1 MLDTFSNDITAHADK
16 LRCAAVFAFMD
27 IDYIQTVVKR
37 AVLSHKKAAKD
48 AREMF
53 ESAVNKPGL
62 VKVSRFPNQPSKAPP
77 PFLVEPVL
85 KAVLRSDKLAGA
97 ILKIWAESHEALGE
111 VVVKHLGNLAMPAE
125 YPDFSEFRFRS
136 AWFSDAWTRERD
148 NILERHSEFDKDDV
162 ALMLCY
168 VSGKIPGPRESAKN
182 DALSRCLKYMRV
194 LPANASEWERGIPEF
209 FEELN
214 AIREVK
220 ATQRDQA
227 SGIDAA
233 IAEIKDAFSAV
244 LAFFQ
249 RDGAAWSVAHLDPD
263 ADLAEALREIGELQS
278 LLTEYQPVADRAAV
292 LSEERVR
299 RQKRAGLENRILP
312 VMDRIDE
319 LMCGDPESEEDP
331 LLAELRGKKEK
342 PPTDEKRAEQP
353 EDDPVAEEPEESRGF
368 SDEEY
373 ESLQSENQRLER
385 EVELLHDKLREGQ
398 DKLRE
403 GQDEMESWRVAYI
416 EAASRAPTS
425 ADEEEPLPIENV
437 HDAVELAKEKYED
450 RLLFQLNAKS
460 RVEDNPFRH
469 PKAVWDALTW
479 LATTYY
485 EYRRGERELPH
496 IDQSVREACKW
507 WYRGHQSNMT
517 MNKYKDWYTTK
528 VNGQVCWLHTHIG
541 TGRNKNARFTIR
553 IGFDWDK
560 HSDRVIVGFIGQHQQ
575 TDAT

>member
-1 MLDTFSNDITAHADK
+1 MLDTFSSDIPATTQ
-16 LRCAAVFAFMD
+16 LRFAAIFAFMN

-37 AVLSHKKAAKD
+37 AVLSHKKASKE
-48 AREMF
+48 ARGLF

-62 VKVSRFPNQPSKAPP
+62 VKVSRFPNQPAKAPP

-85 KAVLRSDKLAGA
+85 RAVIRSDKLAGA
-97 ILKIWAESHEALGE
+97 VLKIWAESHEALGE

-125 YPDFSEFRFRS
+125 YPDFLENRFRS
-136 AWFSDAWTRERD
+136 SWFSDAWTRERD
-148 NILERHSEFDKDDV
+148 KILEQHSAFKKDDV

-182 DALSRCLKYMRV
+182 DALSRCLKYMRA
-194 LPANASEWERGIPEF
+194 LPANAPEWERGIPDF
-209 FEELN
+209 VAELN

-220 ATQRDQA
+220 STQRNQA
-227 SGIDAA
+227 ADIDAA
-233 IAEIKDAFSAV
+233 IAEIKDAFSVA

-249 RDGAAWSVAHLDPD
+249 RDATSWSVAHLDPD
-263 ADLAEALREIGELQS
+263 ADLAEVLQEITDLQS
-278 LLTEYQPVADRAAV
+278 LLAEHQPISGMASV

-299 RQKRAGLENRILP
+299 RQKREGLENRILP
-312 VMDRIDE
+312 IMDRIDQ
-319 LMCGDPESEEDP
+319 LMCGDPESGEDP
-331 LLAELRGKKEK
+331 LLAELRGKKEQ
-342 PPTDEKRAEQP
+342 PPEDEKRADQP
-353 EDDPVAEEPEESRGF
+353 GDAQVAEQTDESRAF
-368 SDEEY
+368 SDEDY
-373 ESLQSENQRLER
+373 EALQSENQYLER
-385 EVELLHDKLREGQ
+385 EIKSLRDKLREIQ
-398 DKLRE
+398 N
-403 GQDEMESWRVAYI
+403 EMESWRVAYI
-416 EAASRAPTS
+416 EAASKAKAS
-425 ADEEEPLPIENV
+425 AEEDENLSIENV
-437 HDAVELAKEKYED
+437 HDVVELAKEKYDD

-460 RVEDNPFRH
+460 QVEDNPFRH

-485 EYRRGERELPH
+485 EYRKGERELPN

-560 HSDRVIVGFIGQHQQ
+560 NSDRVIVGFIGQHQQ

>member
-1 MLDTFSNDITAHADK
+1 MLDTFSSDIPATTQ
-16 LRCAAVFAFMD
+16 LRFAAIFAFMN

-37 AVLSHKKAAKD
+37 AVLSHKKASKE
-48 AREMF
+48 ARGLF

-62 VKVSRFPNQPSKAPP
+62 VKVSRFPNQPAKAPP

-85 KAVLRSDKLAGA
+85 RAVIRSDKLAGA
-97 ILKIWAESHEALGE
+97 VLKIWAESHEALGE

-125 YPDFSEFRFRS
+125 YPDFLENRFRS
-136 AWFSDAWTRERD
+136 SWFSDAWTRERD
-148 NILERHSEFDKDDV
+148 KILEQHSAFKKDDV

-182 DALSRCLKYMRV
+182 DALSRCLKYMRA
-194 LPANASEWERGIPEF
+194 LPANAPEWERGIPDF
-209 FEELN
+209 VAELN

-220 ATQRDQA
+220 STQRNQA
-227 SGIDAA
+227 ADIDAA
-233 IAEIKDAFSAV
+233 IAEIKDAFSVA

-249 RDGAAWSVAHLDPD
+249 RDATSWSVAHLDPD
-263 ADLAEALREIGELQS
+263 ADLAEVLQEITDLQS
-278 LLTEYQPVADRAAV
+278 LLAEHQPISGMASV

-299 RQKRAGLENRILP
+299 RQKREGLENRILP
-312 VMDRIDE
+312 IMDRIDQ
-319 LMCGDPESEEDP
+319 LMCGDPESGEDP
-331 LLAELRGKKEK
+331 LLAELRGKKEQ
-342 PPTDEKRAEQP
+342 PPEAEKRADQP
-353 EDDPVAEEPEESRGF
+353 GDAQVAEQTDESRAF
-368 SDEEY
+368 SDEDY
-373 ESLQSENQRLER
+373 EALQSENQHLER
-385 EVELLHDKLREGQ
+385 EIKSLRDKLREIQ
-398 DKLRE
+398 N
-403 GQDEMESWRVAYI
+403 EMESWRVAYI
-416 EAASRAPTS
+416 EAASKAKAS
-425 ADEEEPLPIENV
+425 AEEDENLSIENV
-437 HDAVELAKEKYED
+437 HDVVELAKEKYDD

-460 RVEDNPFRH
+460 QVEDNPFRH

-485 EYRRGERELPH
+485 EYRKGERELPN

-560 HSDRVIVGFIGQHQQ
+560 NSDRVIVGFIGQHQQ

>member
-1 MLDTFSNDITAHADK
+1 MLDTFSSDITATTQ
-16 LRCAAVFAFMD
+16 LRFAAIFTFMD

-37 AVLSHKKAAKD
+37 AVLSHKKASKE
-48 AREMF
+48 ARGLF

-62 VKVSRFPNQPSKAPP
+62 VKVSRFPNQPAKAPP

-85 KAVLRSDKLAGA
+85 RAVIRSDKLAGA
-97 ILKIWAESHEALGE
+97 VLKIWAESHEALGE

-125 YPDFSEFRFRS
+125 YPDFLENRFRS
-136 AWFSDAWTRERD
+136 SWFSDAWTRERD
-148 NILERHSEFDKDDV
+148 KILEQHSAFKKDDV

-182 DALSRCLKYMRV
+182 EVLSRCLKYMRA
-194 LPANASEWERGIPEF
+194 LPANAPEWERGIPDF
-209 FEELN
+209 VAELN

-220 ATQRDQA
+220 STQRNQA
-227 SGIDAA
+227 ADIDAA
-233 IAEIKDAFSAV
+233 IAEIKDAFSVA

-249 RDGAAWSVAHLDPD
+249 RDATSWSVAHLDPD
-263 ADLAEALREIGELQS
+263 ADLVEVLQEITDLQS
-278 LLTEYQPVADRAAV
+278 LLAEYQPISGMASV

-299 RQKRAGLENRILP
+299 RQKREGLENRILP
-312 VMDRIDE
+312 IMDRIDQ
-319 LMCGDPESEEDP
+319 LMCGDPESGEDP
-331 LLAELRGKKEK
+331 LLAELRGKKEQ
-342 PPTDEKRAEQP
+342 PPEDEKRAAQP
-353 EDDPVAEEPEESRGF
+353 GDAQVAEQTDESRAF
-368 SDEEY
+368 SDEDY
-373 ESLQSENQRLER
+373 EALQSENQHLER
-385 EVELLHDKLREGQ
+385 EIKSLRDKLREIQ
-398 DKLRE
+398 N
-403 GQDEMESWRVAYI
+403 EMESWRVAYI
-416 EAASRAPTS
+416 EAASKAKAS
-425 ADEEEPLPIENV
+425 AEEDENLSIENV
-437 HDAVELAKEKYED
+437 HDVVELAKEKYDD

-460 RVEDNPFRH
+460 QVEDNPFRH

-485 EYRRGERELPH
+485 EYRKGERELPN

-560 HSDRVIVGFIGQHQQ
+560 NSDRVIVGFIGQHQQ

>member
-1 MLDTFSNDITAHADK
+1 MLDTFSSDITAHANK

-27 IDYIQTVVKR
+27 LDYIQTVVKR
-37 AVLSHKKAAKD
+37 AVLSHKKASKE
-48 AREMF
+48 ARELF

-85 KAVLRSDKLAGA
+85 KAVMRSDKLAGA
-97 ILKIWAESHEALGE
+97 ILKIWAESHATLSE

-148 NILERHSEFDKDDV
+148 NILERHSEFNKDDV

-194 LPANASEWERGIPEF
+194 LPANAPEWERGIPDF
-209 FEELN
+209 VAELD
-214 AIREVK
+214 AIRKVK
-220 ATQRDQA
+220 SMQRSQA
-227 SGIDAA
+227 ADIDVA
-233 IAEIKDAFSAV
+233 IDEIKDVFSGI
-244 LAFFQ
+244 LTFFQ
-249 RDGAAWSVAHLDPD
+249 RDATSWSVAHLDPD
-263 ADLAEALREIGELQS
+263 ADLADALKEIENLQA
-278 LLTEYQPVADRAAV
+278 LLTEYQPIADMAAV

-299 RQKRAGLENRILP
+299 RQKRAGLENRLLP

-319 LMCGDPESEEDP
+319 LMCGDPEVGEDP
-331 LLAELRGKKEK
+331 LLAELRKRKEQPAAEKKRAEK
-342 PPTDEKRAEQP
+342 PDDAPVAEQP
-353 EDDPVAEEPEESRGF
+353 EESRRF

-373 ESLQSENQRLER
+373 ESLQSENQHLGR
-385 EVELLHDKLREGQ
+385 EVKSLHDKLREVQ
-398 DKLRE
+398 N
-403 GQDEMESWRVAYI
+403 EMESWRVAYI
-416 EAASRAPTS
+416 EAASKAPAST
-425 ADEEEPLPIENV
+425 DEEETLPIENV
-437 HDAVELAKEKYED
+437 RDAVELAKEKYENA
-450 RLLFQLNAKS
+450 LLFQLNAKS
-460 RVEDNPFRH
+460 QVEDNPFRH

-485 EYRRGERELPH
+485 EYRKGERELPN
-496 IDQSVREACKW
+496 IDQSVREACRW

-528 VNGQVCWLHTHIG
+528 VNGQICWLHTHIG

-560 HSDRVIVGFIGQHQQ
+560 DSDRVVVGFIGQHQQ

>member
-1 MLDTFSNDITAHADK
+1 MLDTFSSDITATTQ
-16 LRCAAVFAFMD
+16 LRFAAIFTFMD

-37 AVLSHKKAAKD
+37 AVLSHKKASKE
-48 AREMF
+48 ARGLF

-62 VKVSRFPNQPSKAPP
+62 VKVSRFPNQPAKAPP

-85 KAVLRSDKLAGA
+85 RAVIRSDKLAGA
-97 ILKIWAESHEALGE
+97 VLKIWAESHEALGE

-125 YPDFSEFRFRS
+125 YPDFLENRFRS
-136 AWFSDAWTRERD
+136 SWFSDAWTRERD
-148 NILERHSEFDKDDV
+148 KILEQHSAFKKDDV

-182 DALSRCLKYMRV
+182 EVLSRCLKYMRA
-194 LPANASEWERGIPEF
+194 LPANAPEWERGIPDF
-209 FEELN
+209 VAELN

-220 ATQRDQA
+220 STQRNQA
-227 SGIDAA
+227 ADIDAA
-233 IAEIKDAFSAV
+233 IAEIKDAFSVA

-249 RDGAAWSVAHLDPD
+249 RDATSWSVAHLDPD
-263 ADLAEALREIGELQS
+263 ADLVEVLQEITDLQS
-278 LLTEYQPVADRAAV
+278 LLAEYQPISGMASV

-299 RQKRAGLENRILP
+299 RQKREGLENRILP
-312 VMDRIDE
+312 IMDRIDQ
-319 LMCGDPESEEDP
+319 LMCGDPESGEDP
-331 LLAELRGKKEK
+331 LLAELRGKKEQ
-342 PPTDEKRAEQP
+342 PPEDEKRADQP
-353 EDDPVAEEPEESRGF
+353 GDAQVAEQTDESRAF
-368 SDEEY
+368 SDEDY
-373 ESLQSENQRLER
+373 EALQSENQHLER
-385 EVELLHDKLREGQ
+385 EIKSLRDKLREIQ
-398 DKLRE
+398 N
-403 GQDEMESWRVAYI
+403 EMESWRVAYI
-416 EAASRAPTS
+416 EAASKAKAS
-425 ADEEEPLPIENV
+425 AEEDENLSIENV
-437 HDAVELAKEKYED
+437 HDVVELAKEKYDD

-460 RVEDNPFRH
+460 QVEDNPFRH

-485 EYRRGERELPH
+485 EYRKGERELPN

-560 HSDRVIVGFIGQHQQ
+560 NSDRVIVGFIGQHQQ

>member
-1 MLDTFSNDITAHADK
+1 MLDTFSSDITATTQ
-16 LRCAAVFAFMD
+16 LRFAAIFTFMD

-37 AVLSHKKAAKD
+37 AVLSHKKASKE
-48 AREMF
+48 ARGLF

-62 VKVSRFPNQPSKAPP
+62 VKVSRFPNQPAKAPP

-85 KAVLRSDKLAGA
+85 RAVIRSDKLAGA
-97 ILKIWAESHEALGE
+97 VLKIWAESHEALGE

-125 YPDFSEFRFRS
+125 YPDFLENRFRS
-136 AWFSDAWTRERD
+136 SWFSDAWTRERD
-148 NILERHSEFDKDDV
+148 KILEQHSAFKKDDV

-182 DALSRCLKYMRV
+182 EVLSRCLKYMRA
-194 LPANASEWERGIPEF
+194 LPANAPEWERGIPDF
-209 FEELN
+209 VAELN

-220 ATQRDQA
+220 STQRNQA
-227 SGIDAA
+227 ADIDAA
-233 IAEIKDAFSAV
+233 IAEIKDAFSVA

-249 RDGAAWSVAHLDPD
+249 RDATSWSVAHLDPD
-263 ADLAEALREIGELQS
+263 ADLVEVLQEITDLQS
-278 LLTEYQPVADRAAV
+278 LLAEYQPISGMASV

-299 RQKRAGLENRILP
+299 RQKREGLENRILP
-312 VMDRIDE
+312 IMDRIDQ
-319 LMCGDPESEEDP
+319 LMCGDPESGEDP
-331 LLAELRGKKEK
+331 LLAELRGKKEQ
-342 PPTDEKRAEQP
+342 PPEDEKRAAQP
-353 EDDPVAEEPEESRGF
+353 GDAQVAEQTDESRAF
-368 SDEEY
+368 SDEDY
-373 ESLQSENQRLER
+373 EALQSENQYLER
-385 EVELLHDKLREGQ
+385 EIKSLRDKLREIQ
-398 DKLRE
+398 N
-403 GQDEMESWRVAYI
+403 EMESWRVAYI
-416 EAASRAPTS
+416 EAASKAKAS
-425 ADEEEPLPIENV
+425 AEEDENLSIENV
-437 HDAVELAKEKYED
+437 HDVVELAKEKYDD

-460 RVEDNPFRH
+460 QVEDNPFRH

-485 EYRRGERELPH
+485 EYRKGERELPN

-560 HSDRVIVGFIGQHQQ
+560 NSDRVIVGFIGQHQQ